1 MEGGGYLKH
10 AGSTLTVNSQQTT
23 VKLLYYYHHKK
34 KSAQWPVR
42 MKATIFLHQ
51 NPSPSVYC
59 RIEPP

>member
-34 KSAQWPVR
+34 KVHNDP
-42 MKATIFLHQ
+42 
-51 NPSPSVYC
+51 
-59 RIEPP
+59 